1 VTRINRAH
9 IKTRELELQRE
20 LSCCPR
26 LTLVLFFSLRK
37 ILKGQ
42 KETPTTTTK
51 RSSLLEV
58 LRMLSSLLTCSFVRS
73 LSREEEEEEEEEEDA
88 KRPPITEK
96 SFDETQK
103 ATHYQQKAPTRRSHR
118 PFSHS
123 YHNKGAHKRHHQGF
137 CCGFFCVGGWSL
149 FATDHSE
156 RSREVHRKRL
166 SRCLRSTV
174 IIPTHSKR
182 DRKSFTRMLALLQ
195 PLSYSYI
202 KAFFLGVFLGV
213 VSTCQIN
220 ELVKQR

>member
-1 VTRINRAH
+1 MTRINRAH

-26 LTLVLFFSLRK
+26 LTLVLFFSLRR

-58 LRMLSSLLTCSFVRS
+58 LRKLSSLLTCSFVRS
-73 LSREEEEEEEEEEDA
+73 LSREEEEEEEEEA

-103 ATHYQQKAPTRRSHR
+103 ATHYQQKATTRRSRR

-123 YHNKGAHKRHHQGF
+123 YHIKGAHKGHHQGF
-137 CCGFFCVGGWSL
+137 FVVFSALAVGPYSQRIT
-149 FATDHSE
+149 A
-156 RSREVHRKRL
+156 REVERYIANDSLVTFNRLLLYLLIRSAIEKALLVCSLYFSL
-166 SRCLRSTV
+166 SRT
-174 IIPTHSKR
+174 PT
-182 DRKSFTRMLALLQ
+182 
-195 PLSYSYI
+195 
-202 KAFFLGVFLGV
+202 
-213 VSTCQIN
+213 
-220 ELVKQR
+220 